1 MLGFFFNPGIGIVVM
16 QLLNAPRREKHYLSS
31 IQSMQ
36 ICPQPCKCNDHVINQ
51 EINVQKRGG
60 ELRL

>member
-1 MLGFFFNPGIGIVVM
+1 M